1 MKLKNLTLSILVIS
15 EVFINWV
22 EKRSQKCSQK
32 CSQIFLQNFNVTY
45 YKVDSKR
52 SIKVRTYVK
61 VRVFYC
67 FKMNETRFC
76 INDIQC

>member
-32 CSQIFLQNFNVTY
+32 CLQNFNVTY

-61 VRVFYC
+61 VRVLYC
-67 FKMNETRFC
+67 FKMNETIFC